1 MPIPTHRHLDY
12 SRVQRKVTGNTRLAT
27 HLCCSDWIF
36 CAWKLICAIHHGV
49 SLHSKWTESR
59 EKLGYQSLLFQ
70 QAALRGGESA
80 PFLRAATVS
89 YRGCLEQT
97 LHYINPDRKGK
108 KGVGATKALFQ
119 YSNLE
124 VLKILS
130 KIIREWKEMVSD
142 SVIMWQ
148 TFYLICSCTAMPAVR
163 NLALI
168 EIRWHARRM
177 QIFLCT
183 SWVKARNDSMRK
195 AMLIATEKVL
205 CLVHNIMHCL
215 LFIWI
220 CAKKPAGYHFN
231 ESYGLQGEEGP
242 LATISRQHLPRWM
255 DGGR

>member
-1 MPIPTHRHLDY
+1 
-12 SRVQRKVTGNTRLAT
+12 
-27 HLCCSDWIF
+27 
-36 CAWKLICAIHHGV
+36 
-49 SLHSKWTESR
+49 
-59 EKLGYQSLLFQ
+59 
-70 QAALRGGESA
+70 
-80 PFLRAATVS
+80 
-89 YRGCLEQT
+89 
-97 LHYINPDRKGK
+97 
-108 KGVGATKALFQ
+108 
-119 YSNLE
+119 
-124 VLKILS
+124 
-130 KIIREWKEMVSD
+130 MVSD

-220 CAKKPAGYHFN
+220 CAKKPARYHFN
-231 ESYGLQGEEGP
+231 ESYGLHWRKGPWLQYLANICHGGWMEVAKVQRGNCENQPCLLQPGKDGARGNPTPEESWFTIPHLQLKDTMCKFWLLEIVIIASILIGELVGMLNLNSGIQRFRQP
-242 LATISRQHLPRWM
+242 LKGTELRLLLHTSAAALRPPLPLSESSWQWRHSCV
-255 DGGR
+255 